1 MVSKAALRSN
11 RNRIEIGPFSEANSK
26 SLVTLTSFTGLKFL
40 FYISGLISFS
50 LSEFHTV
57 KVQLEGEVTLQC
69 SNFSTLIV
77 HIIWFKLNDGPN
89 ATVISSMF
97 TADVNAMIK
106 NGFKDRFL
114 MTSNITHVF
123 LNIKNVN
130 SFDSGLYFCG
140 NNKDGI
146 LYCCPFCVEVP
157 SCIRS
162 VTVSYLLFKT
172 SAKRDQK
179 LLYQIGLLTQNV
191 FLFPEPHAPLSNV
204 QNNLLITLLSNKP
217 TTKNF

>member
-1 MVSKAALRSN
+1 MVNLTVVLA
-11 RNRIEIGPFSEANSK
+11 
-26 SLVTLTSFTGLKFL
+26 SLCTLS
-40 FYISGLISFS
+40 LISFS

-97 TADVNAMIK
+97 TADVNATMK

-130 SFDSGLYFCG
+130 SSDSGLYFCG
-140 NNKDGI
+140 NNKNGGPVI
-146 LYCCPFCVEVP
+146 VGATCLQVYGKIIQKNINKF
-157 SCIRS
+157 
-162 VTVSYLLFKT
+162 LLK
-172 SAKRDQK
+172 
-179 LLYQIGLLTQNV
+179 
-191 FLFPEPHAPLSNV
+191 APL
-204 QNNLLITLLSNKP
+204 NNK
-217 TTKNF
+217 